1 MQTITVDIIN
11 EKVMLLLKELEKLK
25 LIRVRR
31 DVAINKSA
39 NTSLSRYK
47 GALSKQSKSEV
58 DKQLDELRGG
68 WE

>member
-11 EKVMLLLKELEKLK
+11 EKVLLLLKELEKLK

-31 DVAINKSA
+31 DVSTNKSS

-47 GALSKQSKSEV
+47 GALSKQNKSEV
-58 DKQLDELRGG
+58 DNQLDELRGG